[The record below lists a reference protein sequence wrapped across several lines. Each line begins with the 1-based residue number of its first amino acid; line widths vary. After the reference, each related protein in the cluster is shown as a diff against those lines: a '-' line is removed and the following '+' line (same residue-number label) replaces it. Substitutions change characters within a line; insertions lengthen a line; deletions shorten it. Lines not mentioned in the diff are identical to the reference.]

1 MKTRIA
7 LLVAAALGS
16 ASMLSGEAVAQQ
28 ASLKGIQD
36 AIANGNT
43 DVSMRYRY
51 ERVDQDNID
60 KDANASTLLTRLSF
74 KSAEL
79 QGFYTVFE
87 VDNVTAIGN
96 ENYNSTVN
104 GNGQYPV
111 VADPTYS
118 EVNLAYVGY
127 KTGDLELSFGRQRIN
142 HNDQRFVGGVAWRQN
157 EQTYDSYRVQ
167 YNSEDKLKVDYSYV
181 YNVNRIFGPDSPNAD
196 LHGNVHLLNVNYA
209 LDDTHKLSAYAY
221 ELDFDTALALS
232 TRTVGVSYDGSV
244 SGVKVHAAYATQAD
258 TGSNPSDFSNQYL
271 ALELGVKVSA
281 VNIGVGY
288 ESLGSDNGKGFA
300 TPLATLHKFQGFADK
315 FLATPGAGINDL
327 YFKVSGK
334 VGKLGLTGVWH
345 TLDSDVGS
353 IDYGT
358 ELNLI
363 ASYPLADKVGLLVK
377 YANYSAD
384 DLSVDT
390 NKLWGMLTVKF

>member
-1 MKTRIA
+1 M
-7 LLVAAALGS
+7 
-16 ASMLSGEAVAQQ
+16 
-28 ASLKGIQD
+28 
-36 AIANGNT
+36 
-43 DVSMRYRY
+43 
-51 ERVDQDNID
+51 
-60 KDANASTLLTRLSF
+60 
-74 KSAEL
+74 
-79 QGFYTVFE
+79 
-87 VDNVTAIGN
+87 
-96 ENYNSTVN
+96 
-104 GNGQYPV
+104 
-111 VADPTYS
+111 
-118 EVNLAYVGY
+118 
-127 KTGDLELSFGRQRIN
+127 
-142 HNDQRFVGGVAWRQN
+142 
-157 EQTYDSYRVQ
+157 
-167 YNSEDKLKVDYSYV
+167 
-181 YNVNRIFGPDSPNAD
+181 
-196 LHGNVHLLNVNYA
+196 
-209 LDDTHKLSAYAY
+209 
-221 ELDFDTALALS
+221 
-232 TRTVGVSYDGSV
+232 
-244 SGVKVHAAYATQAD
+244 
-258 TGSNPSDFSNQYL
+258 
-271 ALELGVKVSA
+271 ELGVKVSA